1 MAHFRKFMTIK
12 KLKATIIDA
21 VQNDD
26 LASGLP
32 AAKLNQN
39 NITTI
44 LEALTVGKNIIHIDE
59 ELVEALG
66 RSGVTVKNACSLLH
80 KSFQYFDE
88 NPTMLEAFNRGRAA
102 LGSRVRSKLIEA
114 ALENN
119 NIQSAIHLDKIF
131 SGDAVASEVNVNVTA
146 SHLSTVSDEDL
157 MRVAFTVDADDVVE
171 GFDTVVDTVEPAV
184 VKPEGGGHTPE
195 E

>member
-1 MAHFRKFMTIK
+1 MSNK
-12 KLKATIIDA
+12 KLSQFVKTTLEST
-21 VQNDD
+21 VER
-26 LASGLP
+26 SGSD

-39 NITTI
+39 NIATI
-44 LEALTVGKNIIHIDE
+44 LDALNVDKNIIHIDE
-59 ELVEALG
+59 ALVETLG

-88 NPTMLEAFNRGRAA
+88 NPTMLEAFNRGRAS

-131 SGDAVASEVNVNVTA
+131 SGDAVATEVNLNVK
-146 SHLSTVSDEDL
+146 SQLSAVSDEDL
-157 MRVAFTVDADDVVE
+157 LKVAFTVD
-171 GFDTVVDTVEPAV
+171 TVEDVPYGANIDNDAQSLTNISEDHSESAA
-184 VKPEGGGHTPE
+184 KHSGDDTQ
-195 E
+195 